1 LLIRIRFN
9 LEHLLQ
15 LLQGCANNNAKSQKE
30 FYDKYLGFVLKI
42 SYRYLNSYEAAAEAA
57 NDSFVKIFK
66 NIWKFEIRDPVNVER
81 LLLGWIKRI
90 VINTS
95 IDYMHMELPDWKH
108 RPLQEMELQDSLP
121 RDNADN
127 QLLYKELIELVKR
140 LSPGYRAVF
149 NMHVIDGYPHHD
161 IARLLGISVGT
172 SKSNLAKA
180 RAFLQKHLVKDDKEN
195 VLCFT

>member
-1 LLIRIRFN
+1 M
-9 LEHLLQ
+9 EHLLQ
-15 LLQGCANNNAKSQKE
+15 LLQGCAKDDAKCQKE

-42 SYRYLNSYEAAAEAA
+42 SFRYLNTYESAAEAA

-66 NIWKFEIRDPVNVER
+66 NVWKFEIRDPANIER
-81 LLLGWIKRI
+81 LLLGWVKRI

-108 RPLQEMELQDSLP
+108 KPLQEAAWQDSLP
-121 RDNADN
+121 TDNADN
-127 QLLYKELIELVKR
+127 KLLYKELIELIKR
-140 LSPGYRAVF
+140 LSPAYRAVF
-149 NMHVIDGYPHHD
+149 NLHVIDGYAHHE
-161 IARLLGISVGT
+161 IAGLLGISIGT

-180 RAFLQKHLVKDDKEN
+180 RAFLQKHLIKDDKEN